1 MKDILVFIYVILDLL
16 EHGHHA
22 HYISILKTVLF
33 ISSRMLIKKKKK
45 IFFKKKNI
53 LK

>member
-45 IFFKKKNI
+45 KNFSRRKIF
-53 LK
+53 